1 MKLPKLPKLPSLKSL
16 HLPSRITM
24 ERLLIV
30 SAAALVVVLAVRG
43 GQQTQ
48 TAMQQTDF
56 TPDVSTQTIADA
68 SPDVEMTATVCWYE
82 DGEGYL
88 GAGHAPDPAAGR
100 RGEGDA
106 EPDGEVIRE

>member
-1 MKLPKLPKLPSLKSL
+1 MKLPKLPKLPSLKSI

-68 SPDVEMTATVCWYE
+68 SPDVEVTATVCWYE
-82 DGEGYL
+82 AAERYSRGRDVRFGHFRRQ
-88 GAGHAPDPAAGR
+88 GA
-100 RGEGDA
+100 RGLE
-106 EPDGEVIRE
+106 

>member
-88 GAGHAPDPAAGR
+88 VPVTRQIPLQ
-100 RGEGDA
+100 
-106 EPDGEVIRE
+106 DGVAKATLS

>member
-82 DGEGYL
+82 DGEVQDI
-88 GAGHAPDPAAGR
+88 HEPDSAAGR

-106 EPDGEVIRE
+106 EPDGEVVGK